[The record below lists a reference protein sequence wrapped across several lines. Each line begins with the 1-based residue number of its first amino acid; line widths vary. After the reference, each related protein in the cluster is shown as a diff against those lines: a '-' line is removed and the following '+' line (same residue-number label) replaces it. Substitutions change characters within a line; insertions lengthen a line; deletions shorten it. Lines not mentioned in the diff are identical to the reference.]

1 MKKTQHSENDK
12 KPCMLE
18 TGTAKTNSLTLLSLR
33 FQKTSCW
40 GRKSLLLWLEGH
52 MANKILIPLQ
62 SLDIEKTNDTEKKII
77 NFSISFMKLKG
88 EGMYSPTGH
97 RIPFPLP

>member
-1 MKKTQHSENDK
+1 
-12 KPCMLE
+12 
-18 TGTAKTNSLTLLSLR
+18 
-33 FQKTSCW
+33 
-40 GRKSLLLWLEGH
+40 

>member
-1 MKKTQHSENDK
+1 MQ
-12 KPCMLE
+12 LR
-18 TGTAKTNSLTLLSLR
+18 LR
-33 FQKTSCW
+33 FQKASGW
-40 GRKSLLLWLEGH
+40 GSKSSLLWLEGH

-62 SLDIEKTNDTEKKII
+62 FLDIEKINDTEKKII